1 MNRPRILDLRKG
13 AVRTEMDRMDV
24 DPMGIQIME
33 DKGYHLVIKFES
45 IDLRAALILK
55 QDMLSLGGEAALA
68 RGAASLK
75 LKSTPVLLIGTVK
88 QLLSLSEKVKSQ
100 PFGLERISSSL
111 NRLLELWGI
120 HPAFVVGGNDLISD
134 GNVAV
139 MGIINVTDDSFSDG
153 GDFLDLDSAVKR
165 GLEMFSE
172 GADIIDVGGESTR
185 PGSRSIDEKTELA
198 RVIPVIEALNKSG
211 VPVISVD
218 TTKSA
223 VARKAIEAGATIIN
237 DISGMNFDSDMPGV
251 AASTGASV
259 VLMHTRG
266 SPDEMQDDLEYKDLM
281 AEVFGY
287 LGNAVDMA
295 EKAGIEREKM
305 CVDPG
310 IGFGKSNEQNL
321 ELLLRIGEL
330 RSLGTA
336 VMVGASRKSF
346 IGHYLN
352 VEVDKRLEG
361 SLASA
366 VAAVLHGANIVRAHD
381 VRETVRAATIAN
393 NILSAGK

>member
-1 MNRPRILDLRKG
+1 
-13 AVRTEMDRMDV
+13 MDV

-100 PFGLERISSSL
+100 PFGLENISSSL
-111 NRLLELWGI
+111 SQLLEVRGVNPTFI
-120 HPAFVVGGNDLISD
+120 VGGNDLISD

-139 MGIINVTDDSFSDG
+139 MGIINLTEDSFSDG
-153 GDFLDLDSAVKR
+153 GDFLDPDSAVSR
-165 GLEMFSE
+165 GLEMASE

-185 PGSRSIDEKTELA
+185 PGARSIDEKTELA

-259 VLMHTRG
+259 VLMQTRG

-310 IGFGKSNEQNL
+310 IGFGKSNE
-321 ELLLRIGEL
+321 
-330 RSLGTA
+330 
-336 VMVGASRKSF
+336 
-346 IGHYLN
+346 
-352 VEVDKRLEG
+352 
-361 SLASA
+361 
-366 VAAVLHGANIVRAHD
+366 
-381 VRETVRAATIAN
+381 
-393 NILSAGK
+393 